1 MTRFECIKAMTD
13 KELGNWLFV
22 LVKNIS
28 GQYCRTPY
36 DECTGTCPEC
46 WTNWL
51 NEEANPN
58 I

>member
-1 MTRFECIKAMTD
+1 MTRFETIKAMTD

-28 GQYCRTPY
+28 GSYCRTPY
-36 DECTGTCPEC
+36 DECTGTCQEC

-51 NEEANPN
+51 NEEDKT
-58 I
+58 